1 MNNITHGNINLV
13 ENNSHTKITQN
24 GYVLQRGAL
33 PPNHRACGELST
45 PCRLPFIHG
54 ALPLRPRREGF
65 PPGPTL
71 AGAAAPRPCFFILG
85 IKFRP
90 AAQCSAT
97 NPATVSTL

>member
-1 MNNITHGNINLV
+1 MYCSAPH
-13 ENNSHTKITQN
+13 
-24 GYVLQRGAL
+24 
-33 PPNHRACGELST
+33 PPRLRRAF
-45 PCRLPFIHG
+45 CRLPFIHGTLPQAPLG
-54 ALPLRPRREGF
+54 ALPLRPRREGL

-71 AGAAAPRPCFFILG
+71 AGAAAPRPRFFILR